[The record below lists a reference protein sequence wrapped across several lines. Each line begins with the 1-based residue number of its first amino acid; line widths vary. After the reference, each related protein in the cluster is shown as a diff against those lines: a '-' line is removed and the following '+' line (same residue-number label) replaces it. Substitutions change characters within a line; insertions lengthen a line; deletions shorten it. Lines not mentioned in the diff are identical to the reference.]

1 MLTNAMKYVSIVI
14 LVLAAVI
21 WGYTPVYERVFGFIV
36 ATGAV
41 LVAIQA
47 TRARKYGWVAA
58 FYGVAIVFNPIVPLG
73 AISGRFGFAL
83 IVAAFALFAYST
95 RRLTTQ
101 PLMSMPSITDRNPGS
116 RSL

>member
-14 LVLAAVI
+14 LVLAAAL
-21 WGYTPVYERVFGFIV
+21 WGYTPVYERVLGFIV

-47 TRARKYGWVAA
+47 TRARRYRWVAT
-58 FYGVAIVFNPIVPLG
+58 FYAVAIAFNPIVPLG
-73 AISGRFGFAL
+73 AFSGTFGFAL
-83 IVAAFALFAYST
+83 IIAAFVLFAFST
-95 RRLTTQ
+95 RTLTTQ